1 MHELSLAMEICRLA
15 QEQVG
20 PAAVASVTAV
30 GLEVGREAG
39 IEVGNLEFCLEA
51 LLSSPPF
58 GAARPVIERT
68 AGEDFR
74 LAWLEID
81 DGT

>member
-1 MHELSLAMEICRLA
+1 MHELSLALEICRLA
-15 QEQVG
+15 EEQVG
-20 PAAVASVTAV
+20 SGSVAAVTAV
-30 GLEVGREAG
+30 GLEVGERAG
-39 IEVGNLEFCLEA
+39 IEVGNLEFCLET

-81 DGT
+81 DGS

>member
-1 MHELSLAMEICRLA
+1 MGRE
-15 QEQVG
+15 
-20 PAAVASVTAV
+20 AAAGVTAV
-30 GLEVGREAG
+30 G
-39 IEVGNLEFCLEA
+39 IEVGDRTGVELGSLEFCLET
-51 LLSSPPF
+51 LLASPPF

-68 AGEDFR
+68 AGEAFR